1 MPDLLAFLLTL
12 RRAPFPRIPPVV
24 PPQHQQ
30 ERPTKRAGAAVQLRS
45 MAAAAPVAPGSGR
58 VSRLRPRPTR
68 VGLRGAGAVVAA
80 AEGPSCLYVGPIE
93 TASQEKLEA
102 LYHQARDSYY
112 SGQPLIV
119 DDMFDKVELKLRL
132 YGSKSVVKYPRC
144 SLIRQSTYADAEEDQ
159 SMFMALSSIWMLL
172 LLFGTSAFLV
182 PSLYTLNLAFGDAF
196 GARHLLYGAESLDAI
211 TRVNDLALVGLGYL
225 VGYPIASASVGA
237 LRGLLSNNLVALKGS
252 CPNCGEQVFAFVK
265 TDKSIRAP
273 HRAECHVC
281 ECPLEYRTKIEK
293 SLSGPR
299 RTWVYG
305 RVYLVKQGHPR
316 KRKWIND

>member
-1 MPDLLAFLLTL
+1 
-12 RRAPFPRIPPVV
+12 
-24 PPQHQQ
+24 
-30 ERPTKRAGAAVQLRS
+30 
-45 MAAAAPVAPGSGR
+45 MAAAAPVASGSGR
-58 VSRLRPRPTR
+58 LSRPRPPR
-68 VGLRGAGAVVAA
+68 VGLRGARVAA
-80 AEGPSCLYVGPIE
+80 AAQGPSCLYVGPIE

-112 SGQPLIV
+112 SGQPLII

-144 SLIRQSTYADAEEDQ
+144 SLIRHSTYADAEEDQ

-182 PSLYTLNLAFGDAF
+182 PTLYTLSIAIGDVF
-196 GARHLLYGAESLDAI
+196 GARHLLYGEKSLDAV

-237 LRGLLSNNLVALKGS
+237 LQGLLSNNLVALKGS

-265 TDKSIRAP
+265 IEKTVRAP

-281 ECPLEYRTKIEK
+281 QCPLEYRTKIEVHRTPVFFMLLRGIKMSAKEMK
-293 SLSGPR
+293 SNYDFRMAMHTKTTQFSFF
-299 RTWVYG
+299 
-305 RVYLVKQGHPR
+305 RVQ
-316 KRKWIND
+316 

>member
-1 MPDLLAFLLTL
+1 MT
-12 RRAPFPRIPPVV
+12 
-24 PPQHQQ
+24 
-30 ERPTKRAGAAVQLRS
+30 
-45 MAAAAPVAPGSGR
+45 AAAPVAPGSGR
-58 VSRLRPRPTR
+58 LSRPRPR
-68 VGLRGAGAVVAA
+68 
-80 AEGPSCLYVGPIE
+80 PPW
-93 TASQEKLEA
+93 
-102 LYHQARDSYY
+102 ARDSYY

-159 SMFMALSSIWMLL
+159 AMFMALSSIWMLL

-182 PSLYTLNLAFGDAF
+182 PSLYTLSIAFGDVF
-196 GARHLLYGAESLDAI
+196 GARHLLYGEKSLDAI
-211 TRVNDLALVGLGYL
+211 TRANDLVLVGLGHL

-237 LRGLLSNNLVALKGS
+237 LRSLLTNNLVALKGS

-281 ECPLEYRTKIEK
+281 ECPLEYRTKIEVHGTPVFSCYFAFAISK
-293 SLSGPR
+293 CGKR
-299 RTWVYG
+299 NE
-305 RVYLVKQGHPR
+305 VKL
-316 KRKWIND
+316 